1 MHEALSHPNPDF
13 SHSMVMLQQTVCG
26 VWSVLSKEGGDQ
38 CTCLPITLELL
49 LKFRKVWE
57 KDAGCFDI
65 NYALG
70 SMYHLLFGFFRAGE
84 IITPSTRTFSMSDHL
99 AFSDVVVDC
108 MGNPRV
114 LCI

>member
-1 MHEALSHPNPDF
+1 MHEALGHPNPDF

-38 CTCLPITLELL
+38 RTCLPITLELL

-65 NYALG
+65 IMLWEACTICFLD
-70 SMYHLLFGFFRAGE
+70 SSE
-84 IITPSTRTFSMSDHL
+84 QEKS
-99 AFSDVVVDC
+99 
-108 MGNPRV
+108 
-114 LCI
+114 